1 MVRVSTSRCPLDTVR
16 KGHSAEVIE
25 LPGGRIADNELAQ
38 RGIRPGARVRVQ
50 RKAPLGGPVMID
62 VQGSSVAI
70 ARTLA
75 RRIVVVPLQEADG
88 A

>member
-1 MVRVSTSRCPLDTVR
+1 MVRVSKSRCPLDTVR

-25 LPGGRIADNELAQ
+25 LPGARLADNELSQ
-38 RGIRPGARVRVQ
+38 RGIRPGARLRVQ
-50 RKAPLGGPVMID
+50 RKAPLGGPVMVD

-75 RRIVVVPLQEADG
+75 RRIVVAPLQEGDG

>member
-1 MVRVSTSRCPLDTVR
+1 MVRVSKSRCPLDSVR

-25 LPGGRIADNELAQ
+25 LPGARLADNELSQ
-38 RGIRPGARVRVQ
+38 RGIRPGARLRVQ
-50 RKAPLGGPVMID
+50 RKAPLGGPVMVD

-75 RRIVVVPLQEADG
+75 RRIVVAPLQEADG

>member
-1 MVRVSTSRCPLDTVR
+1 MVRVSKSRCPLDTVR

-25 LPGGRIADNELAQ
+25 LPGTRLADNELAQ

-50 RKAPLGGPVMID
+50 RKAPLGGPVMVEI
-62 VQGSSVAI
+62 QGSSVAI

-75 RRIVVVPLQEADG
+75 HRIVVAPLQEADD